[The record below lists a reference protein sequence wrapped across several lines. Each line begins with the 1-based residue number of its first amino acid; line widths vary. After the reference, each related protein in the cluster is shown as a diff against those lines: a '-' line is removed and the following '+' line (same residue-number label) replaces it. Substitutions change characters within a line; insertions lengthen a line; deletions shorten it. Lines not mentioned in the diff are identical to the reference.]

1 MTRREFIIGFSGTI
15 LWPLSV
21 RAQAPSMP
29 VIGYLSVR
37 SPEDTANLLAA
48 FRSGLAQNGF
58 IEDQNV
64 TIEYRWARG
73 QYDRLSAM
81 ATELVD
87 RPVSLLATTGGEPAV
102 FAASAATSTIP
113 IVFTIGGDPVKE
125 GLVASFSRPGGNATG
140 ITLLTN
146 LLEPKRFGLLR
157 EIVPPR
163 STIAVLVNPKFP
175 ETAQMLGDVRA
186 AANATDLQIQVI
198 QASTDGEL
206 DAAFKAISREHF
218 AAIATMADPFFDTR
232 REKITALA
240 ARCAVPA
247 MYHAREYVL
256 VGGLMS
262 YGIDFS
268 EAYRQTGIYAGRVL
282 SGAKPAD
289 LPIMQATKFLMV
301 INLKTAK
308 ALGIKISDNL
318 LSLADEVIE

>member
-29 VIGYLSVR
+29 VIGYLSAR

-87 RPVSLLATTGGEPAV
+87 RPVSLLTATGGEPAV

-157 EIVPPR
+157 ELVPPR

-186 AANATDLQIQVI
+186 AANATDLQIQNI

-206 DAAFKAISREHF
+206 DTAFKAISREHF

-282 SGAKPAD
+282 NGAKPAD